1 MESNV
6 TFYVVEVFLELAL
19 SYRLGYKDKDSTP
32 ARSTFLYRLNITIPS
47 LSLSR
52 QGGIAQH

>member
-6 TFYVVEVFLELAL
+6 TFYVVEVLELAL

-47 LSLSR
+47 LSR